1 MRRLVPLLVLPLLLA
16 GCSSSSSSSQREEP
30 ELPAESAFAEGTCR
44 SAAPDLLDLGRTIPR
59 LGGDGSV
66 DPKLQ
71 ARLQETQE
79 RLDFVAQTAEP
90 ELAPV
95 LSTLVERIGA
105 VRIRAVGN
113 TYEAQLGKDLQASF
127 DEALSACTSEQ

>member
-1 MRRLVPLLVLPLLLA
+1 VRRLVPLLVLPLLLA
-16 GCSSSSSSSQREEP
+16 GCSSSSQPEEP

-59 LGGDGSV
+59 LGDDGSV
-66 DPKLQ
+66 DQQLQ
-71 ARLQETQE
+71 ARLQETQD
-79 RLDFVAQTAEP
+79 RLDFAAQTAEP

-113 TYEAQLGKDLQASF
+113 TYEAELGKDLQASF